1 MTRKQVALIAWLC
14 LPVLAVAALCYI
26 MATNLSMESRAKN
39 REMFPPRGVGAGDT
53 GGVNAFGELL
63 HGQKANHGTPEGR
76 EAALNE
82 QRLLHPEHLPQGF
95 VIVVRDGT
103 AAAPWLHPLYLVGS
117 MNSGKPGEAAFALD
131 PQPDGTW
138 RGAFTGKPDGAR
150 WKFHIAKP
158 GPGGRELAADGAMNE
173 RTLPALDP
181 ASIAADLVP
190 VIEFVVDR
198 WSPPH
203 PAGG

>member
-103 AAAPWLHPLYLVGS
+103 STHPQTHPLYIVGS
-117 MNSGKPGEAAFALD
+117 MNSGKPGEAAFALES
-131 PQPDGTW
+131 QSDGTW
-138 RGAFTGKPDGAR
+138 RGMFAGRPDSAL
-150 WKFHIAKP
+150 WKFHIAKA
-158 GPGGRELAADGAMNE
+158 GTGGRELAADGSMND

-181 ASIAADLVP
+181 VFIAADAAP
-190 VIEFVVDR
+190 VIEVVVER